1 MRSSRLMLAAVI
13 VAIAAVLVVKEQAK
27 RSRGN
32 TSTSQPAVIVN
43 RASPAG
49 MGKVL
54 SGAELAGSLKNGRPT
69 LAEFGKGACKI
80 CIKMAPILQQVAADY
95 SGKANVISL
104 DLDEFSATGYAYH
117 IVAMPTQ
124 IFFDANGKEILRHLG
139 YLSREEIDKSL
150 AAVGTK
156 R

>member
-1 MRSSRLMLAAVI
+1 MRKSSFLVIGVLFAVAAITFVKG
-13 VAIAAVLVVKEQAK
+13 VKQQSADKPTAPVV
-27 RSRGN
+27 GN
-32 TSTSQPAVIVN
+32 SAPTGNSA
-43 RASPAG
+43 
-49 MGKVL
+49 VL
-54 SGAELAGSLKNGRPT
+54 SGAQLAESLKSGRPT
-69 LAEFGKGACKI
+69 LAEFGKGTCKI

-139 YLSREEIDKSL
+139 YLSREEIDKNL